1 MLIIEPICVKYW
13 IRVVVYGV
21 NWQNKHISSS
31 IINWFPVLLQF
42 LWLRCVKKL
51 LPFFFVKR
59 DEIKLKSSLIA
70 LERDGHIAQDN
81 H

>member
-42 LWLRCVKKL
+42 LWLRGVRKL